1 VCHRTVSGAPGTVQ
15 TELLTFGFLE
25 SRSAIIHRTVRCAT
39 GATAIEHN
47 GQLQRSPAN
56 VNNALTVRVESEQR
70 QKTHRTVNS
79 ACPVRHRTVR
89 CPKMSELHG
98 RNRQNPNGWV
108 TWLAHRTVSGGA
120 LDCPVRPSTDNLPNG
135 WFGDWSYKYPPTT
148 TTPSIQVFQTS
159 HSIQELVQSI
169 QDTIQKNQSLSK
181 SQIHSKQLVTR
192 ERVLLVFFE
201 LLFLDRF
208 LLPHSCSSSNL

>member
-1 VCHRTVSGAPGTVQ
+1 VPVRCGTGLSGAPISQ
-15 TELLTFGFLE
+15 
-25 SRSAIIHRTVRCAT
+25 SS
-39 GATAIEHN
+39 N
-47 GQLQRSPAN
+47 
-56 VNNALTVRVESEQR
+56 
-70 QKTHRTVNS
+70 
-79 ACPVRHRTVR
+79 
-89 CPKMSELHG
+89 G
-98 RNRQNPNGWV
+98 RNRQNPNGSV

-120 LDCPVRPSTDNLPNG
+120 PDCPVRPLTDSLPNG
-135 WFGDWSYKYPPTT
+135 WFGGWGYKYPPTT

-181 SQIHSKQLVTR
+181 SQTHSKHLVTR

-208 LLPHSCSSSNL
+208 LLPHSCSSSTCNQRKRHQLCGGPCGV

>member
-1 VCHRTVSGAPGTVQ
+1 MS
-15 TELLTFGFLE
+15 
-25 SRSAIIHRTVRCAT
+25 VRCD
-39 GATAIEHN
+39 N
-47 GQLQRSPAN
+47 GLSDAPRSQSS
-56 VNNALTVRVESEQR
+56 NN
-70 QKTHRTVNS
+70 
-79 ACPVRHRTVR
+79 
-89 CPKMSELHG
+89 

-120 LDCPVRPSTDNLPNG
+120 PDCPVCPSTDSLPNG
-135 WFGDWSYKYPPTT
+135 CIGGWGYKYPPTT

-181 SQIHSKQLVTR
+181 SQIHSKHLVTR
-192 ERVLLVFFE
+192 ERVLLVFFK

-208 LLPHSCSSSNL
+208 LLPHSCSSSTCNQSKRHQLCGGPCGV